1 MHGRVQSPHCRAL
14 TRSGHSPLGP
24 PQTVLP
30 GQFPLL
36 FYMCGKL
43 PLFIKLSTVNVYK
56 NYIGRSVRV
65 RITVSATF
73 QIFALTAGGGCLRW
87 GELSGWD
94 TFGQMFRGNAV
105 HSPSHG
111 SKATNASGSRTKRHQ
126 VPPPKIFINKKN
138 HHRCAIVL
146 LYVKTNL
153 FY

>member
-73 QIFALTAGGGCLRW
+73 QIFALTAGGDVLGGGNCPGGTRL
-87 GELSGWD
+87 GKCSGVMPY
-94 TFGQMFRGNAV
+94 TRPHTAVRPQMLVAPVQRGIR
-105 HSPSHG
+105 S
-111 SKATNASGSRTKRHQ
+111 
-126 VPPPKIFINKKN
+126 PPPLKF
-138 HHRCAIVL
+138 L
-146 LYVKTNL
+146 
-153 FY
+153 